1 MQTPS
6 SLSQLSHAEKD
17 GLILMQQGQIT
28 GLQEAVKQ
36 LQSRLNMS
44 SRNSSKP
51 PSSDGLSK
59 PAPKS
64 LRVAGQKPTGGQKGH
79 PGSTLCQATQPDKIV
94 VVVQH
99 TFCNFL
105 TNETEPVWKL
115 LVLEFFKSG
124 PCQAA

>member
-17 GLILMQQGQIT
+17 ALILLQQQQIT
-28 GLQEAVKQ
+28 ALQEAVKQ
-36 LQSRLNMS
+36 MQSRLNMS

-51 PSSDGLSK
+51 PSSDGLNK

-64 LRVAGQKPTGGQKGH
+64 LRVAGQNPTGGQKGH

-94 VVVQH
+94 IHGV
-99 TFCNFL
+99 
-105 TNETEPVWKL
+105 PGM
-115 LVLEFFKSG
+115 S
-124 PCQAA
+124 A